1 MCKADLVAQAREVFG
16 PDVVDC
22 SIAVTDEPKAA
33 SAAAGEVFDGK
44 SKGERGCVTTR
55 PGSAKMESRE
65 EDRKD
70 ILFPCEFVSHKLA
83 YIYGGTQQ

>member
-1 MCKADLVAQAREVFG
+1 VQGRPGGSGSGGVWTRRGRLFDSSHVSPSQIHCRITATVALLYR
-16 PDVVDC
+16 
-22 SIAVTDEPKAA
+22 DEPKAA

-65 EDRKD
+65 EDRKG
-70 ILFPCEFVSHKLA
+70 V
-83 YIYGGTQQ
+83 